1 MICPKCERLWDT
13 YSYVLK
19 ERSKMLLAAEL
30 TGDYD
35 HPGLR
40 DREGSRVLCARHFE
54 RMRSPIARKKYLF
67 ADSPLKIPT
76 IHN

>member
-1 MICPKCERLWDT
+1 
-13 YSYVLK
+13 
-19 ERSKMLLAAEL
+19 MLLAAEL